1 MFSTDHDR
9 LALLVAIV
17 DGSDDA
23 IATKTLEG
31 IVTTWNRGAEQTFG
45 YSASEIVGRSITVL
59 FPPDRL
65 GEEAEFLRRLS
76 TGQHVDHYETVRIRK
91 DGRPIDISVSLS
103 PLRDVAGNI
112 FGASKIARDITLRKR
127 AETVLREQLEFWRV
141 TLASIGDGV
150 IITDAA
156 RQVTFMNREA
166 ELLTGWSREAAAG
179 RPLADIFV
187 ITDERTG
194 APVEN
199 PLGRAIADRT
209 AVKLA
214 NHTALMSRDGRV
226 WPIDDCATPILAA
239 DGSIAGG
246 VLVFRDVAERRRVET
261 QRAHA
266 LDEERAARAAAER
279 VNRTKDEFLAMLAHE
294 LRNPLAAILNG
305 VATLERIGAPTADAG
320 RVRGIVRRQAEHV
333 AGILEELL
341 DVARIG
347 QRKIELQLQPL
358 DLRTVVQR
366 ALEADRHHFE
376 SRRQNVVVSQWPGP
390 VMILG
395 DPVRVQQIVAN
406 LLTNASKYTPEHGS
420 VTITVAAEGDD
431 AVFRV
436 RDTGMGI
443 PAVRLEEIFELFTQ
457 LKTPETR
464 TEGLGIGLTLAK
476 QLTALHGGTISALSE
491 GSGKGSEFVVRLP
504 QQTGVPP
511 ESEGA
516 VPRTRGTR
524 HRVLIIDDNQDARDV
539 LAMSLEIDGHRVF
552 AAASGREGLEVA
564 LVERPTVVIVDIGLP
579 DIDGHEVARR
589 LRQALGSE
597 VTLVAFSG
605 YGQPEDRRRSLE
617 AGFDVHVVKPATGE
631 TILSLLDV
639 NSRTSSSG
647 SGGG

>member
-1 MFSTDHDR
+1 M
-9 LALLVAIV
+9 
-17 DGSDDA
+17 
-23 IATKTLEG
+23 
-31 IVTTWNRGAEQTFG
+31 
-45 YSASEIVGRSITVL
+45 L

-76 TGQHVDHYETVRIRK
+76 AGQHVDHYETVRIRK

-103 PLRDVAGNI
+103 PLRDTAGNI
-112 FGASKIARDITLRKR
+112 FGVSKIARDITLRRR
-127 AETVLREQLEFWRV
+127 AETVLREQLEFWRFA
-141 TLASIGDGV
+141 LASIGDGV

-187 ITDERTG
+187 ITHERTG

-199 PLGRAIADRT
+199 PLDRAIADRT

-214 NHTALMSRDGRV
+214 NHTLVSRGGRV

-239 DGSIAGG
+239 DGSIVGG

-266 LDEERAARAAAER
+266 FDEERAARAAAER
-279 VNRTKDEFLAMLAHE
+279 VNRAKDEFLAMLAHE

-305 VATLERIGAPTADAG
+305 VATLERIGAPTTDAG

-347 QRKIELQLQPL
+347 QRKMELQLQPL
-358 DLRTVVQR
+358 DLRAVVQQ
-366 ALEADRHHFE
+366 ALEADRHRFE
-376 SRRQNVVVSQWPGP
+376 SRRQNVVVSQWPEP

-431 AVFRV
+431 AVVRV

-443 PAVRLEEIFELFTQ
+443 PAVRLDEIFELFTQ
-457 LKTPETR
+457 LKTPKTR
-464 TEGLGIGLTLAK
+464 TEGGLGIGLTLAK
-476 QLTALHGGTISALSE
+476 RLTALHGGTISALSE
-491 GSGKGSEFVVRLP
+491 GSGKGSEFAVRLP
-504 QQTGVPP
+504 RQTGVPP

-539 LAMSLEIDGHRVF
+539 LAMALEIDGHRVF

-564 LVERPTVVIVDIGLP
+564 LVERPTLVIVDIGLP

-597 VTLVAFSG
+597 MILVAFSG

-631 TILSLLDV
+631 AILSLV
-639 NSRTSSSG
+639 AQNSRTSSS
-647 SGGG
+647 